1 MVAAI
6 GQDFQSHCS
15 ETSQSS
21 KSRTQTMTWVLIHIR
36 FIDTEASLKRL
47 WDAIIS
53 GTFWRW
59 ICEKNK
65 DLKVEKA
72 CKLNTK
78 RWNKTLTDRAKGT
91 MVSWTFKIHLSQLKC
106 RLHKD
111 GTGSMAHFLTL
122 PLSALIKQPIAVH
135 SFLFLSASA
144 DTVGCSR
151 KSLAPTFSG
160 QSNLISGCSVCAVES
175 HNNTSP

>member
-15 ETSQSS
+15 ESSQTS

-47 WDAIIS
+47 WDTIIS

-65 DLKVEKA
+65 DLKVKKSLQTQYRKMKQ
-72 CKLNTK
+72 KL
-78 RWNKTLTDRAKGT
+78 LTDRARGT
-91 MVSWTFKIHLSQLKC
+91 MVSRTFKTRLNQLKC
-106 RLHKD
+106 LLHKD

-122 PLSALIKQPIAVH
+122 PLSALTKQQTAVH
-135 SFLFLSASA
+135 TSLFLSAWA
-144 DTVGCSR
+144 DTVALG
-151 KSLAPTFSG
+151 
-160 QSNLISGCSVCAVES
+160 N
-175 HNNTSP
+175 H